1 MKVEVDTSIK
11 LVPEATGKLL
21 AWALGL
27 ESSSNTY
34 LEQTK
39 ALARKLGAYYR
50 PDGLTEIGFWVPGL
64 IRDVLHEREIY
75 LEVFT
80 PLDPIDWQEKEQT
93 IKFRRDRIELEQQG
107 EFIWGVVAGMQAGNR
122 QQAG

>member
-1 MKVEVDTSIK
+1 MIVEVDTSIR

-21 AWALGL
+21 AWASGL
-27 ESSSNTY
+27 EGSTNTY

-39 ALARKLGAYYR
+39 AIARKLGAYYR

-80 PLDPIDWQEKEQT
+80 PMQPID
-93 IKFRRDRIELEQQG
+93 
-107 EFIWGVVAGMQAGNR
+107 
-122 QQAG
+122 